1 MKNVLLAGMICLM
14 IFTVFG
20 CGGPSETVSDLEEKT
35 EEITSKLE
43 NELDEMDEQQESTQ
57 ESVRPSDV
65 EGITDELAEVVDH
78 FIAQG
83 INITRVES
91 VVLGGT
97 LGAEAG
103 LYVST
108 DVTFFELYQFDLDNA
123 DERTLNYLENLD
135 EEYSSLNGN
144 IMMAHPD
151 RFDEYEE
158 EYYTEAVEAIIEA
171 FESF

>member
-1 MKNVLLAGMICLM
+1 MKKVMLFGLIFLLMFSIY
-14 IFTVFG
+14 G
-20 CGGPSETVSDLEEKT
+20 CGGSDEAISPEPEELEEIEELLGDVQASVQPLEVEGVT
-35 EEITSKLE
+35 EELA
-43 NELDEMDEQQESTQ
+43 
-57 ESVRPSDV
+57 SVV
-65 EGITDELAEVVDH
+65 EH

-83 INITRVES
+83 INITHVES
-91 VVLGGT
+91 VLLGGT

-123 DERTLNYLENLD
+123 DEKTLNYLENLN

-158 EYYTEAVEAIIEA
+158 DYYTEAVEAIIET
-171 FESF
+171 FERF

>member
-1 MKNVLLAGMICLM
+1 MLFGLIFLLMFSIYD
-14 IFTVFG
+14 
-20 CGGPSETVSDLEEKT
+20 CGGSEAISPEPEELEEIEGLLEDVQASVQPLEVEGVT
-35 EEITSKLE
+35 EELA
-43 NELDEMDEQQESTQ
+43 
-57 ESVRPSDV
+57 SVV
-65 EGITDELAEVVDH
+65 EH

-83 INITRVES
+83 INITHVES
-91 VVLGGT
+91 VLLSGT

-123 DERTLNYLENLD
+123 DEKTLNYLENLN

-158 EYYTEAVEAIIEA
+158 DYYTEAVEAIIDT
-171 FESF
+171 FERF

>member
-1 MKNVLLAGMICLM
+1 MKKVLLAGLICLM
-14 IFTVFG
+14 VSTVFG
-20 CGGPSETVSDLEEKT
+20 CGGPSEKASDLEEKAA
-35 EEITSKLE
+35 EIASNLEDELDKLE
-43 NELDEMDEQQESTQ
+43 EQLESPQ
-57 ESVRPSDV
+57 ESVRSLDV
-65 EGITDELAEVVDH
+65 EGITEELASVVDH

-83 INITRVES
+83 INITHVES
-91 VVLGGT
+91 VLLSGT

-108 DVTFFELYQFDLDNA
+108 DVTFFELYQFCLDNA
-123 DERTLNYLENLD
+123 DERTLNYLDNLD

-158 EYYTEAVEAIIEA
+158 DYYTEAVEAIIEV